1 VELKTY
7 GDILIAHLKKVTAL
21 SNSIILNLDENG
33 LSSTNISEDS
43 TTMST
48 INLSKKAFLK
58 YHIDAPTQLG
68 FVNAD
73 LLLKLLGLF
82 KEVIITTEGTENSTI
97 KLSDAVKEATI
108 NLADVEVIKKE
119 IPTLDFSNSDI
130 TLNLTKD
137 NIDHLKN
144 LLEYG
149 ESAYLTV
156 KNGTLYLEINEPTHK
171 IKEKIAS
178 NITNPLNLKFN
189 AKILKNALSLLTAD
203 KITVKLKNDYPALFS
218 EATELQ
224 QTDIIIAPMVGESE
238 KA

>member
-1 VELKTY
+1 LR
-7 GDILIAHLKKVTAL
+7 LL
-21 SNSIILNLDENG
+21 S
-33 LSSTNISEDS
+33 
-43 TTMST
+43 
-48 INLSKKAFLK
+48 
-58 YHIDAPTQLG
+58 
-68 FVNAD
+68 
-73 LLLKLLGLF
+73 LF
-82 KEVIITTEGTENSTI
+82 KEVLITTESTENSKTI
-97 KLSDAVKEATI
+97 KLSDSEKEITI
-108 NLADVEVIKKE
+108 NLADIEVIKIKKE
-119 IPTLDFSNSDI
+119 IPTLDFSNSDV

-144 LLEYG
+144 MLEYG
-149 ESAYLTV
+149 ENAYLTA
-156 KNGTLYLEINEPTHK
+156 KDNALYLEINEPTHK

-224 QTDIIIAPMVGESE
+224 KTNIIIAPMVGESE